1 MNSNHEA
8 QQQADN
14 MEKLKQEAASC
25 GAGCGCHSKD
35 SSSGIRRV
43 IGVVVLLAAGVLVAR
58 AVVKDADAPAEKTEA
73 GFASMLPVATAETAA
88 PDEGEATALI
98 VKEISALSE
107 LNNVAA
113 DTDAVFV
120 FLPGKKADDK
130 PIPAA
135 EIESAIQKIS
145 KQTGMKISVFA
156 LRAESP
162 DYAQVVTQVNAPS
175 VLSMV
180 KGRGMS
186 ATSGEITEAALFQA
200 FVGASSAGGG
210 CGPSSGG
217 GCGPRGCR

>member
-1 MNSNHEA
+1 MNSHHEA
-8 QQQADN
+8 PQQAEN
-14 MEKLKQEAASC
+14 IEKLKQEAASC

-58 AVVKDADAPAEKTEA
+58 AVVEDAAAPTEKAEA
-73 GFASMLPVATAETAA
+73 GFASLLPVETAETAA
-88 PDEGEATALI
+88 PDAGEASALI

-113 DTDAVFV
+113 DTDAVFI
-120 FLPGKKADDK
+120 FLPGKNADDK
-130 PIPAA
+130 PIPAT
-135 EIESAIQKIS
+135 EIESAIQKIF

-156 LRAESP
+156 LKADSP
-162 DYAQVVTQVNAPS
+162 DYAQLATQANVPC
-175 VLSMV
+175 VLAMV
-180 KGRGMS
+180 KGRGMK
-186 ATSGEITEAALFQA
+186 ATSGEITESALFQA

-210 CGPSSGG
+210 CGSGG